1 MVEHGFLLTN
11 GTIPAPPPVENQ
23 PPVAVAAAASA
34 DPVSGKAPLMVNFD
48 ASGSTGENLDYSW
61 NFMDGSISTA
71 ANPSHTFTLADSYPV
86 TLTVTDDQGTRAT
99 SVVTITVRK
108 GRRK

>member
-34 DPVSGKAPLMVNFD
+34 DPVSGKAPLTVYFD
-48 ASGSTGENLDYSW
+48 ASGSTGGNLGYSW
-61 NFMDGSISTA
+61 DFMDGSVSTDP
-71 ANPSHTFTLADSYPV
+71 NPSHTFTLADRYPV
-86 TLTVTDDQGTRAT
+86 TLTVTDDQNTRAT
-99 SVVTITVRK
+99 SVATITVRK

>member
-1 MVEHGFLLTN
+1 M
-11 GTIPAPPPVENQ
+11 APYQHRHLSKNQ

-48 ASGSTGENLDYSW
+48 ASGSTGGNIGYSW
-61 NFMDGSISTA
+61 DFMDGTVSTA

-86 TLTVTDDQGTRAT
+86 TLTVTDDQGTQAT

-108 GRRK
+108 GRRNK

>member
-61 NFMDGSISTA
+61 NFMDGSISNA

-86 TLTVTDDQGTRAT
+86 TLTVTDNGGVTNSD
-99 SVVTITVRK
+99 TITINVTKKR
-108 GRRK
+108 

>member
-23 PPVAVAAAASA
+23 PPVAAASA

-48 ASGSTGENLDYSW
+48 ASGSTGGNLDYSW
-61 NFMDGSISTA
+61 NFMDGSVSTA

-86 TLTVTDDQGTRAT
+86 KLTVTDDQGTQAT

>member
-48 ASGSTGENLDYSW
+48 SSGSTGGTLGYSW
-61 NFMDGSISTA
+61 NFMDGTSSTA
-71 ANPSHTFTLADSYPV
+71 ANPSHEFTVPDSYPV

-99 SVVTITVRK
+99 SVVTITVRQR
-108 GRRK
+108 RRK

>member
-11 GTIPAPPPVENQ
+11 GTIPAPVENQ

-34 DPVSGKAPLMVNFD
+34 DPVSGKAPLMVNFYS
-48 ASGSTGENLDYSW
+48 SGSTGGNLGYSW
-61 NFMDGSISTA
+61 DFMDGSVSTDP
-71 ANPSHTFTLADSYPV
+71 NPSHTFTLADRYPV
-86 TLTVTDDQGTRAT
+86 TLTVTDDQNTRAT
-99 SVVTITVRK
+99 SVATNTVRK